1 MHSFI
6 FYSEAIYFFV
16 YNVGFLTSSSSFLR
30 SSVASISNILVTTP
44 LWVIVTHKQLIEKEA
59 TSMRQIA
66 RAIYMERSVCGFFDS
81 ISMNILMC
89 IFPIVRQLSLELTL
103 QMFSINEPNQIALA
117 ASLSSIV
124 ATIVTYPIQKARVLL
139 QSGEVL
145 KIRHSSVGHYLYDG
159 ITFKTLDSMTKTLVL
174 FLIKEHSAAFLC
186 VLEV

>member
-1 MHSFI
+1 
-6 FYSEAIYFFV
+6 
-16 YNVGFLTSSSSFLR
+16 
-30 SSVASISNILVTTP
+30 
-44 LWVIVTHKQLIEKEA
+44 
-59 TSMRQIA
+59 MRQIA

-103 QMFSINEPNQIALA
+103 QTFSINEPNQIALA

-145 KIRHSSVGHYLYDG
+145 EIRHSSVGRYLYDG